1 MIKTQKKLL
10 LSPYAEL
17 YDILVPANHFLRR
30 MHDDI
35 DFSFIYDELV
45 GKYSQDMGR
54 TAYDPVMMF
63 KYLILKT
70 ISKLSDVDLIED
82 VCVNMAYKFFL
93 DIEPEAMPIDPTTL
107 CKFRRQRLKD
117 MDFLDLLLGKTF
129 KMAEESGILV
139 RREDGKIHVRG
150 IIDGTHT
157 DPSPRSTALSRR
169 LRSGQRDCAGS
180 CTSACRS
187 WRALWRTTRRF
198 PSRTSMGRLSTP
210 SVL

>member
-82 VCVNMAYKFFL
+82 VRVNMAYKFFL
-93 DIEPEAMPIDPTTL
+93 DIEPEAMPIDSTTL

-117 MDFLDLLLGKTF
+117 MDLLDLLLGKTF

-139 RREDGKIHVRG
+139 RRED
-150 IIDGTHT
+150 
-157 DPSPRSTALSRR
+157 
-169 LRSGQRDCAGS
+169 
-180 CTSACRS
+180 
-187 WRALWRTTRRF
+187 TRQ
-198 PSRTSMGRLSTP
+198 GDN
-210 SVL
+210 

>member
-82 VCVNMAYKFFL
+82 VRVNMAYKFFL
-93 DIEPEAMPIDPTTL
+93 DIEPEAMPIDPPTL

-139 RREDGKIHVRG
+139 RRED
-150 IIDGTHT
+150 
-157 DPSPRSTALSRR
+157 
-169 LRSGQRDCAGS
+169 
-180 CTSACRS
+180 
-187 WRALWRTTRRF
+187 TRQ
-198 PSRTSMGRLSTP
+198 GDN
-210 SVL
+210 

>member
-63 KYLILKT
+63 KYLILK
-70 ISKLSDVDLIED
+70 
-82 VCVNMAYKFFL
+82 
-93 DIEPEAMPIDPTTL
+93 
-107 CKFRRQRLKD
+107 
-117 MDFLDLLLGKTF
+117 
-129 KMAEESGILV
+129 
-139 RREDGKIHVRG
+139 
-150 IIDGTHT
+150 
-157 DPSPRSTALSRR
+157 
-169 LRSGQRDCAGS
+169 
-180 CTSACRS
+180 
-187 WRALWRTTRRF
+187 
-198 PSRTSMGRLSTP
+198 
-210 SVL
+210 

>member
-1 MIKTQKKLL
+1 MIKTQKELL

-70 ISKLSDVDLIED
+70 IAQLLDVDLIED
-82 VCVNMAYKFFL
+82 VRVNMAYKFFL
-93 DIEPEAMPIDPTTL
+93 DIEPETMPIDPTTL

-117 MDFLDLLLGKTF
+117 MDLLELLLGKTF
-129 KMAEESGILV
+129 KLAEESGILV
-139 RREDGKIHVRG
+139 RR
-150 IIDGTHT
+150 
-157 DPSPRSTALSRR
+157 
-169 LRSGQRDCAGS
+169 
-180 CTSACRS
+180 
-187 WRALWRTTRRF
+187 
-198 PSRTSMGRLSTP
+198 
-210 SVL
+210 